1 MAQLSAEL
9 IGKII
14 ATCESRGDRKIALG
28 RRLAVKRCFM
38 CLERA
43 GEELGEKENRNAH
56 LLGLGLWMILFLTS
70 STVVILF
77 VPKNMNT

>member
-1 MAQLSAEL
+1 M
-9 IGKII
+9 
-14 ATCESRGDRKIALG
+14 
-28 RRLAVKRCFM
+28 KRCFM

-77 VPKNMNT
+77 VPKNMNNK